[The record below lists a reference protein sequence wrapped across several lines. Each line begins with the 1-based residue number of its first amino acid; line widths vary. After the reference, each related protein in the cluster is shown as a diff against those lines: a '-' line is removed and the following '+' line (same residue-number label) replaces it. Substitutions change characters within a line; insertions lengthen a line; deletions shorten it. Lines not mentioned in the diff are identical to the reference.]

1 MSDLVA
7 IVFIFLGE
15 FGMFLSIKETR
26 KILSLLNFKVI
37 TDVMW
42 MEFPQSS
49 KSRDCPVAHSLV
61 SRKKSKG

>member
-42 MEFPQSS
+42 MEF
-49 KSRDCPVAHSLV
+49 L
-61 SRKKSKG
+61 